1 MSEELSTMSE
11 NFFVGRPYFFLIHTW
26 NLTPCRSIPTS
37 RNPVPHPPHTAS
49 PRRKYFP
56 PAYVV
61 RRNRSDCMAH
71 DAILQPVCRAV
82 QPIRPYAV
90 RCNRKS
96 RMASGAGVP
105 LRRRARHSRR
115 ARRFALCF
123 QKQKTAPALL
133 SKRCLV
139 SSEVSA
145 LANGGRTCLLRNPYA
160 ETIYCGALPC
170 ASSFQLPPPGR

>member
-37 RNPVPHPPHTAS
+37 RNPVPHPPPYSKSTAQVLPLHMS
-49 PRRKYFP
+49 CGAIVRIIWHVTQFSTP
-56 PAYVV
+56 YV
-61 RRNRSDCMAH
+61 
-71 DAILQPVCRAV
+71 L
-82 QPIRPYAV
+82 

-123 QKQKTAPALL
+123 QEQKTAPALL

-145 LANGGRTCLLRNPYA
+145 LANGGRTRLRRDPYA